1 MSFYKTASDTMKHVR
16 ISQELMTKCADVLRR
31 IRGEKTRIT
40 DTDLLNV
47 ALLWFDK
54 TGSGEYGKAL
64 TDRAYAE
71 WDARQNKQIQETT
84 VNAVVAICGFLE
96 LPCTV
101 EKDGENGIFIYVRTE
116 NDPRKIRVPETFIR
130 SAKPETV
137 IAPVRD
143 EFLKG
148 IFG

>member
-1 MSFYKTASDTMKHVR
+1 MSCVGFGAR
-16 ISQELMTKCADVLRR
+16 
-31 IRGEKTRIT
+31 KTRIT

-101 EKDGENGIFIYVRTE
+101 REKTERTE
-116 NDPRKIRVPETFIR
+116 SLFTFAPKTTPGKSASLKPSFDPRNL
-130 SAKPETV
+130 KPS
-137 IAPVRD
+137 
-143 EFLKG
+143 
-148 IFG
+148 